1 MAIVR
6 AYNYNI
12 TTNDIE
18 NGAVTE
24 PKIDLSS
31 ANSTNLVLATTG
43 TDTDKPPEITFDRK
57 STTVADDMDIGTLS
71 FRAQNS
77 GPEEIEYAQ
86 IKVQASDVTD
96 TDEAG
101 EIIISSY
108 IGGRLG
114 ASALTECLV
123 IGMEDAG
130 AGQRGFALQINR
142 SNATDLDFIVRGDTN
157 NNLIRTRCENDQVG
171 LGGPPDG
178 AIGAVVQVVTTTAAS
193 VPAPRMTTTERN
205 ALSNITNGCMI
216 YNVTTNKLQCHNG
229 TGWQDC
235 F

>member
-31 ANSTNLVLATTG
+31 ENSTNLVLATTG
-43 TDTDKPPEITFDRK
+43 TDTDKPPEITFERK
-57 STTVADDMDIGTLS
+57 STTVADDMDIGKLS
-71 FRAQNS
+71 FRGQNS
-77 GPEEIEYAQ
+77 SPEDVEYAQ
-86 IKVQASDVTD
+86 ILVQASDVTD
-96 TDEAG
+96 TDEGG
-101 EIIISSY
+101 EFIISAQA
-108 IGGRLG
+108 GGRLG
-114 ASALTECLV
+114 TSSLTECLA
-123 IGMEDAG
+123 IGIEDAG
-130 AGQRGFALQINR
+130 GGQRAFALQINR
-142 SNATDLDFIVRGDTN
+142 TNATDLDFIVRGDNN

-171 LGGPPDG
+171 LGGAPD
-178 AIGAVVQVVTTTAAS
+178 AAMGAVFQVTTTTS
-193 VPAPRMTTTERN
+193 SSIPAPKMTTTQRN
-205 ALSNITNGCMI
+205 ALSNIAAGCMI
-216 YNVTTNKLQCHNG
+216 YNITTNKLQCHNG